1 MCACDP
7 ARLVVI
13 VPAHHDA
20 GRHAS
25 ARLDR
30 LRPLTDCLRSLRAT
44 VDQWRA
50 GTGLA
55 FDEVRVVL
63 VDDGSPVE
71 LATLL
76 PSDVVTSVDVLRLD
90 TRRGQGAALNAAL
103 TTYRAGAYALT
114 DSDCVVGPDWITTID
129 KLAATD
135 DGTDGAAGP
144 PWPHRRPRT
153 RKATWLTRQ
162 EAALIEHCTSRAL
175 RHGATA
181 RLDCRNAW
189 LRAGV
194 AGKLGRADF
203 FPEDAGAALSGI
215 TSRLMESAGVRLGF
229 DHGLV
234 VRHQPVTS
242 LRAQAS
248 TYFRRGATSDLDR
261 HYAAGHRSLAQ
272 AFATTYARRHFV
284 EPVRA
289 GVSPAYVLL
298 AHGAYWCGLARR
310 SRNRNRSRSRSR
322 SRSR

>member
-7 ARLVVI
+7 ARLVVV

-20 GRHAS
+20 GRHAW

-30 LRPLTDCLRSLRAT
+30 LRPLVDCLRSLRVA
-44 VDQWRA
+44 VDQWRT

-55 FDEVRVVL
+55 FDDVRIVL

-76 PSDVVTSVDVLRLD
+76 PAEVVTSVEVLRLD
-90 TRRGQGAALNAAL
+90 ARRGQGAALNAAL
-103 TTYRAGAYALT
+103 RTHPASAYAFT
-114 DSDCVVGPDWITTID
+114 DSDCVVASDWITTID
-129 KLAATD
+129 KLAATA

-144 PWPHRRPRT
+144 PWPHRRPRSHS
-153 RKATWLTRQ
+153 RKADWLTQQ
-162 EAALIEHCTSRAL
+162 ETALIRHCTDRAL
-175 RHGATA
+175 RHGAAA
-181 RLDCRNAW
+181 RLDCRNVW

-194 AGKLGRADF
+194 AGKLARPDF

-234 VRHQPVTS
+234 VRHEPVTS
-242 LRAQAS
+242 VRALAG
-248 TYFRRGATSDLDR
+248 TYVRRGATSGLDR
-261 HYAAGHRSLAQ
+261 YYAARHRSLAS
-272 AFATTYARRHFV
+272 AFTTTYARRHFV

-298 AHGAYWCGLARR
+298 AHGAYWCGLAWR
-310 SRNRNRSRSRSR
+310 SRRRR
-322 SRSR
+322 

>member
-20 GRHAS
+20 GRQAW

-30 LRPLTDCLRSLRAT
+30 LRSLVDCLRSLRAA
-44 VDQWRA
+44 VDQWRT
-50 GTGLA
+50 GPGLA
-55 FDEVRVVL
+55 FDDVRIVL

-76 PSDVVTSVDVLRLD
+76 PAEVVTSVDVLRLD

-103 TTYRAGAYALT
+103 KTYRAAAYAFT
-114 DSDCVVGPDWITTID
+114 DSDCVVAPDWITTID

-153 RKATWLTRQ
+153 RSRKADWLTRH
-162 EAALIEHCTSRAL
+162 ETALIQHCTSSAL
-175 RHGATA
+175 RYGATA

-194 AGKLGRADF
+194 AGKLGREDF

-215 TSRLMESAGVRLGF
+215 TGRLMESAGVRLGF

-242 LRAQAS
+242 IRAQAS

-261 HYAAGHRSLAQ
+261 HYATGYRSLAH
-272 AFATTYARRHFV
+272 AFTATYLRRHFV

-289 GVSPAYVLL
+289 GVSPGYVLL
-298 AHGAYWCGLARR
+298 AHGAYWCGLAWHSRTRR
-310 SRNRNRSRSRSR
+310 R
-322 SRSR
+322 

>member
-1 MCACDP
+1 MCACEP

-20 GRHAS
+20 GTHAW

-30 LRPLTDCLRSLRAT
+30 LRPLVDCLRGLLTA
-44 VDQWRA
+44 VDQWRP
-50 GTGLA
+50 GSGLA
-55 FDEVRVVL
+55 FDEVRIVL

-76 PSDVVTSVDVLRLD
+76 PPDVVASVEVLRLD

-103 TTYRAGAYALT
+103 IAHHARAYAFT
-114 DSDCVVGPDWITTID
+114 DSDCVVAPDWITTIE
-129 KLAATD
+129 KLAGTE

-153 RKATWLTRQ
+153 RTAAWLTRQ
-162 EAALIEHCTSRAL
+162 ETVLVRHCTNRAL

-181 RLDCRNAW
+181 RLDCRNVW

-194 AGKLGRADF
+194 AGKLDRRGF

-215 TSRLMESAGVRLGF
+215 TSRLLESAGVRLGF

-234 VRHQPVTS
+234 VRHEPVTS
-242 LRAQAS
+242 IRAVAG

-261 HYAAGHRSLAQ
+261 HYAAGHRSLAD
-272 AFATTYARRHFV
+272 AFLSTYARRHFV
-284 EPVRA
+284 QPVRA

-298 AHGAYWCGLARR
+298 AHGAYWCGLAWRTFRR
-310 SRNRNRSRSRSR
+310 R
-322 SRSR
+322 

>member
-1 MCACDP
+1 MCACDR
-7 ARLVVI
+7 AGLVVI

-20 GRHAS
+20 GRRAWL
-25 ARLDR
+25 RLDR
-30 LRPLTDCLRSLRAT
+30 LRPLVDCLRSLQAA

-55 FDEVRVVL
+55 FDRVRIVL

-76 PSDVVTSVDVLRLD
+76 PPDVAASVEVLRLD
-90 TRRGQGAALNAAL
+90 SRRGQGAALNAAL
-103 TTYRAGAYALT
+103 RTHRAGAYAFT
-114 DSDCVVGPDWITTID
+114 DSDCVVGPDWITTIE

-144 PWPHRRPRT
+144 PWPHRRPRS
-153 RKATWLTRQ
+153 RKAGWLTRQ
-162 EAALIEHCTSRAL
+162 ETALIRHCTDRAL

-181 RLDCRNAW
+181 RLDCRNVW

-194 AGKLGRADF
+194 AGKLGRQGF

-229 DHGLV
+229 DPGLV

-242 LRAQAS
+242 VRAVAR
-248 TYFRRGATSDLDR
+248 TYFRRGATSDLGR
-261 HYAAGHRSLAQ
+261 HYAAGYRSLAG
-272 AFATTYARRHFV
+272 AFVSTYARRHFV

-298 AHGAYWCGLARR
+298 AHGAYWCGLAWRARR
-310 SRNRNRSRSRSR
+310 RGSLS
-322 SRSR
+322 